1 MAQEPHRRR
10 SAAAAA
16 GAPPPPDPSTPCAI
30 VECLGSCP
38 PLSPP
43 DLGVVRHGE
52 DGCGVEEVPFCS
64 YLRRLT
70 RSHAAPPLDK
80 DELALLRLCVPVE
93 VRPISLSLP
102 LCYQVT
108 VCTHLKFN
116 SPRT

>member
-1 MAQEPHRRR
+1 MAQETHRRR

-43 DLGVVRHGE
+43 DLGVVHHGE

-70 RSHAAPPLDK
+70 PSHAAPPS
-80 DELALLRLCVPVE
+80 ASGQGRARAAP
-93 VRPISLSLP
+93 P
-102 LCYQVT
+102 LCARRGMTYLTLSASMLSSHCQYSSQV
-108 VCTHLKFN
+108 
-116 SPRT
+116 